1 MESLFR
7 NLIPSRTES
16 LSFLTVTML
25 FFFSFFFL
33 LKELLERLGIESSNV
48 GEHSEMDLKKCVK
61 IKV

>member
-16 LSFLTVTML
+16 LSFLTVIML
-25 FFFSFFFL
+25 FFFFFLL

-48 GEHSEMDLKKCVK
+48 GEHSEMELKICVK
-61 IKV
+61 IKA